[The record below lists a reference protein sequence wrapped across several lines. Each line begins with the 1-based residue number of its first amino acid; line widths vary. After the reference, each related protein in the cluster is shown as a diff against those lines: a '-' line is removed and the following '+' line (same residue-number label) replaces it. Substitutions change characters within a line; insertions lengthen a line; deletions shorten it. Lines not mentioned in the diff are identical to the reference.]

1 MSSMLI
7 NLKSLL
13 PVLVMASSMF
23 VLICNRF
30 HAKRANSG
38 TITFLGVKV
47 KVKVVNLYSASRVH
61 ASNALGLVTN

>member
-47 KVKVVNLYSASRVH
+47 KVVNLYSASRVH